1 MKKCKKTLRK
11 LHSLE
16 KILDYA
22 QEELK
27 LAEGKGYGSLI
38 KTRQEVMQRMI
49 EYLSKRKCIID
60 PVETACKKQLARY
73 EEKMRLYGINKEI
86 KEKLVAHFFSMICF
100 YIKKEKG
107 KFDEVY
113 F

>member
-38 KTRQEVMQRMI
+38 KTRQEVMQRKKVLALNLERVMQ
-49 EYLSKRKCIID
+49 ENYPSLPII
-60 PVETACKKQLARY
+60 L
-73 EEKMRLYGINKEI
+73 ML
-86 KEKLVAHFFSMICF
+86 F
-100 YIKKEKG
+100 
-107 KFDEVY
+107 
-113 F
+113 